1 MLREEALQLFDEGHI
16 RAAAKYNDL
25 GFNSFFRRGWKRFY
39 VKWYDEPLDSAKAL
53 CPKTVALVQS
63 IPSVNA
69 AMFALL
75 PPGGDL
81 GKHRDP
87 FAGSLRY
94 HLGLS
99 TPNSENC
106 RIFVDGEPYSWR
118 DGEAVIFDET
128 FIHWAENK
136 TDTLRVILF
145 CDVERPL
152 TSRIMATINHWYEAT
167 VIRASQTENVAGD
180 QVGVL
185 NKIFGFAYY
194 LRLPGKALKRKS
206 KFAYYVD
213 QVAAARRPAGLD
225 TRLMFAR
232 ALFTA
237 AVLALALLG
246 AEASAQEA
254 YPSKPITLVVPFP
267 PGGVADIVAR
277 PAADALGR
285 VLGAPVVIE
294 NKAGAGGGI
303 GMAYVAKAKP
313 DGYTLLLALS
323 SISILPEADKIIGRP
338 PMYQLDQLVPIARL
352 TADPTVLA
360 VRADSPWKTL
370 QEFVADAKKRPGAI
384 SYGSSG
390 NYGTMHVPMEMFAG
404 DAGIKMLHVPYT
416 GAGPAVVGLLGGNI
430 DAVASGP
437 STVIQHVKAGKVR
450 VLASWGDH
458 RLASLPDVPTLS
470 ESGFN
475 AVFFQWSGLFAPAGT
490 PAPVLAKL
498 RDAARI
504 TASDPRFVA
513 ALATVETPVQ
523 YLDAPEL
530 QRFWDAD
537 AQKLGAVVRR
547 VGKLD

>member
-1 MLREEALQLFDEGHI
+1 M
-16 RAAAKYNDL
+16 
-25 GFNSFFRRGWKRFY
+25 
-39 VKWYDEPLDSAKAL
+39 SA
-53 CPKTVALVQS
+53 
-63 IPSVNA
+63 
-69 AMFALL
+69 
-75 PPGGDL
+75 
-81 GKHRDP
+81 RP
-87 FAGSLRY
+87 FI
-94 HLGLS
+94 
-99 TPNSENC
+99 T
-106 RIFVDGEPYSWR
+106 
-118 DGEAVIFDET
+118 
-128 FIHWAENK
+128 
-136 TDTLRVILF
+136 
-145 CDVERPL
+145 
-152 TSRIMATINHWYEAT
+152 AT
-167 VIRASQTENVAGD
+167 
-180 QVGVL
+180 
-185 NKIFGFAYY
+185 
-194 LRLPGKALKRKS
+194 
-206 KFAYYVD
+206 
-213 QVAAARRPAGLD
+213 
-225 TRLMFAR
+225 
-232 ALFTA
+232 
-237 AVLALALLG
+237 VLALALLG
-246 AEASAQEA
+246 AQAGAQDA
-254 YPSKPITLVVPFP
+254 YPSKPITLIVPFP

-360 VRADSPWKTL
+360 VRADSRWKTL

-390 NYGTMHVPMEMFAG
+390 NYGTMHVPMEMFAA

-416 GAGPAVVGLLGGNI
+416 GAGPAVVGLLAGNI
-430 DAVASGP
+430 DAVSTGP
-437 STVIQHVKAGKVR
+437 STVIQHVKAGTVR

-504 TASDPRFVA
+504 AAADPAFVA
-513 ALATVETPVQ
+513 ALATVQTPVQ

>member
-1 MLREEALQLFDEGHI
+1 
-16 RAAAKYNDL
+16 
-25 GFNSFFRRGWKRFY
+25 
-39 VKWYDEPLDSAKAL
+39 
-53 CPKTVALVQS
+53 
-63 IPSVNA
+63 
-69 AMFALL
+69 
-75 PPGGDL
+75 
-81 GKHRDP
+81 
-87 FAGSLRY
+87 
-94 HLGLS
+94 
-99 TPNSENC
+99 
-106 RIFVDGEPYSWR
+106 
-118 DGEAVIFDET
+118 
-128 FIHWAENK
+128 
-136 TDTLRVILF
+136 
-145 CDVERPL
+145 
-152 TSRIMATINHWYEAT
+152 
-167 VIRASQTENVAGD
+167 
-180 QVGVL
+180 
-185 NKIFGFAYY
+185 
-194 LRLPGKALKRKS
+194 
-206 KFAYYVD
+206 
-213 QVAAARRPAGLD
+213 
-225 TRLMFAR
+225 MFAR

-237 AVLALALLG
+237 VVLALTLVG

-370 QEFVADAKKRPGAI
+370 QEFVADAKKRPAAI

-390 NYGTMHVPMEMFAG
+390 NYGTMHVPMEMFAA
-404 DAGIKMLHVPYT
+404 DAGIKMLHIPYT

-437 STVIQHVKAGKVR
+437 STVIQHVKAGTVR

>member
-1 MLREEALQLFDEGHI
+1 
-16 RAAAKYNDL
+16 
-25 GFNSFFRRGWKRFY
+25 
-39 VKWYDEPLDSAKAL
+39 
-53 CPKTVALVQS
+53 
-63 IPSVNA
+63 
-69 AMFALL
+69 
-75 PPGGDL
+75 
-81 GKHRDP
+81 
-87 FAGSLRY
+87 
-94 HLGLS
+94 
-99 TPNSENC
+99 
-106 RIFVDGEPYSWR
+106 
-118 DGEAVIFDET
+118 
-128 FIHWAENK
+128 
-136 TDTLRVILF
+136 
-145 CDVERPL
+145 
-152 TSRIMATINHWYEAT
+152 
-167 VIRASQTENVAGD
+167 
-180 QVGVL
+180 
-185 NKIFGFAYY
+185 
-194 LRLPGKALKRKS
+194 
-206 KFAYYVD
+206 
-213 QVAAARRPAGLD
+213 
-225 TRLMFAR
+225 MFAR
-232 ALFTA
+232 ALFMA
-237 AVLALALLG
+237 VVLALTLLG

-338 PMYQLDQLVPIARL
+338 PMYQLDQRVPIARL

-390 NYGTMHVPMEMFAG
+390 NYGTMHVPMEMFAS
-404 DAGIKMLHVPYT
+404 DAGIKLLHVPYT

-437 STVIQHVKAGKVR
+437 STVIQHVKAGTVR

-458 RLASLPDVPTLS
+458 RLVSLPDVPTLS

-513 ALATVETPVQ
+513 ALTTVETPVQ

>member
-1 MLREEALQLFDEGHI
+1 
-16 RAAAKYNDL
+16 
-25 GFNSFFRRGWKRFY
+25 
-39 VKWYDEPLDSAKAL
+39 
-53 CPKTVALVQS
+53 
-63 IPSVNA
+63 
-69 AMFALL
+69 
-75 PPGGDL
+75 
-81 GKHRDP
+81 
-87 FAGSLRY
+87 
-94 HLGLS
+94 
-99 TPNSENC
+99 
-106 RIFVDGEPYSWR
+106 
-118 DGEAVIFDET
+118 
-128 FIHWAENK
+128 
-136 TDTLRVILF
+136 
-145 CDVERPL
+145 
-152 TSRIMATINHWYEAT
+152 
-167 VIRASQTENVAGD
+167 
-180 QVGVL
+180 
-185 NKIFGFAYY
+185 
-194 LRLPGKALKRKS
+194 
-206 KFAYYVD
+206 
-213 QVAAARRPAGLD
+213 
-225 TRLMFAR
+225 MFAR

-237 AVLALALLG
+237 VVLALTLLG

-390 NYGTMHVPMEMFAG
+390 NYGTMHVPMEMFAS
-404 DAGIKMLHVPYT
+404 DAGIKLLHVPYT

-437 STVIQHVKAGKVR
+437 STVIQHVKAGTVR

-458 RLASLPDVPTLS
+458 RLVSLPDVPTLS

-513 ALATVETPVQ
+513 ALTTVETPVQ

>member
-1 MLREEALQLFDEGHI
+1 
-16 RAAAKYNDL
+16 
-25 GFNSFFRRGWKRFY
+25 
-39 VKWYDEPLDSAKAL
+39 
-53 CPKTVALVQS
+53 
-63 IPSVNA
+63 
-69 AMFALL
+69 
-75 PPGGDL
+75 
-81 GKHRDP
+81 
-87 FAGSLRY
+87 
-94 HLGLS
+94 
-99 TPNSENC
+99 
-106 RIFVDGEPYSWR
+106 
-118 DGEAVIFDET
+118 
-128 FIHWAENK
+128 
-136 TDTLRVILF
+136 
-145 CDVERPL
+145 
-152 TSRIMATINHWYEAT
+152 
-167 VIRASQTENVAGD
+167 
-180 QVGVL
+180 
-185 NKIFGFAYY
+185 
-194 LRLPGKALKRKS
+194 
-206 KFAYYVD
+206 
-213 QVAAARRPAGLD
+213 
-225 TRLMFAR
+225 MFAR

-237 AVLALALLG
+237 VVLALTLVG

-390 NYGTMHVPMEMFAG
+390 NYGTMHVPMEMFAS
-404 DAGIKMLHVPYT
+404 DAGIKLLHVPYT

-437 STVIQHVKAGKVR
+437 STVIQHVKAGTVR

-458 RLASLPDVPTLS
+458 RLVSLPDVPTLS

-513 ALATVETPVQ
+513 ALTTVETPVQ